1 MTAVLHLVRRDPR
14 RNLARFYRLEVRLT
28 LFEEWVLVRQWGRIG
43 TEGRRSEVLVGDL
56 AAGHAA
62 LLLWSQRKQARGYS
76 IDQP

>member
-1 MTAVLHLVRRDPR
+1 MTAVLHLVRRDPG

-56 AAGHAA
+56 AAGQAA
-62 LLLWSQRKQARGYS
+62 LLRWSQRKLARGYS
-76 IDQP
+76 IDKP